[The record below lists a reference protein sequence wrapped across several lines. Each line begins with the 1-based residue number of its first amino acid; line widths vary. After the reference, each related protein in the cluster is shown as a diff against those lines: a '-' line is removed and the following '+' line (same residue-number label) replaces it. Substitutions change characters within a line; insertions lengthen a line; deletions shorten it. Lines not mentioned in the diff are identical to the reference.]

1 MNTRPLTLD
10 AAPEPLSN
18 VRASAYGPARITGM
32 ALLVALA
39 GFGFLVPLLW
49 QGDIARQDYNAI
61 LSPFGGA
68 HPLGT
73 DHLGRDMLARLAAAV
88 RLSLGLALV
97 SVASAAVPGVLLGI
111 LAAWRGG
118 LTDKCLGL
126 LAEMFLALPGLL
138 LVLLVVAI
146 YPGSFL
152 ALYGAVALVLWI
164 EYFRMTRALARTV
177 LASQAVTASRLL
189 GFGPLYIFRRHL
201 WPQLA
206 PVITTLAAFGA
217 ASAIMAIA
225 ALGFVSVGVRPPT
238 AELGLMITE
247 LLPYFAE
254 APQALALPIVVIFLI
269 VLSLLLIAGRQK
281 P

>member
-1 MNTRPLTLD
+1 MNLDIAIAD
-10 AAPEPLSN
+10 AAPQP
-18 VRASAYGPARITGM
+18 RATSRLIG
-32 ALLVALA
+32 VAILA
-39 GFGFLVPLLW
+39 SLIAFAVCVPLFW
-49 QGDIARQDYNAI
+49 GVDIARQDYNAI
-61 LSPFGGA
+61 LSVPAGA

-97 SVASAAVPGVLLGI
+97 SVATAAIPGVLLGI
-111 LAAWRGG
+111 LAAWKGG
-118 LTDKCLGL
+118 MTDKCLGL

-138 LVLLVVAI
+138 LVLLIVAI

-164 EYFRMTRALARTV
+164 EYFRMTRALSRTV
-177 LASQAVTASRLL
+177 LASPAVAASRLL
-189 GFGPLYIFRRHL
+189 GFGPLYIIRRHL
-201 WPQLA
+201 WPELA
-206 PVITTLAAFGA
+206 SVLMTIAAFGA

-254 APQALALPIVVIFLI
+254 APVIIALPILVIFLI
-269 VLSLLLIAGRQK
+269 VLSLMLIAEGRK

>member
-1 MNTRPLTLD
+1 MNLDIAIAD
-10 AAPEPLSN
+10 AAPQP
-18 VRASAYGPARITGM
+18 RATSRLIG
-32 ALLVALA
+32 VAILA
-39 GFGFLVPLLW
+39 SLIAFAVCVPLFW
-49 QGDIARQDYNAI
+49 GVDIARQDYNAI
-61 LSPFGGA
+61 LSVPAGA

-97 SVASAAVPGVLLGI
+97 SVATAAIPGVLLGI
-111 LAAWRGG
+111 LAAWKGG
-118 LTDKCLGL
+118 MTDKCLGL

-138 LVLLVVAI
+138 LVLLIVAI

-164 EYFRMTRALARTV
+164 EYFRMTRALSRTV
-177 LASQAVTASRLL
+177 LASPAVAASRLL
-189 GFGPLYIFRRHL
+189 GFGPLYIIRRHL
-201 WPQLA
+201 WPELA
-206 PVITTLAAFGA
+206 SVLMTIAAFGA

-254 APQALALPIVVIFLI
+254 APVIIALPILVIFLI
-269 VLSLLLIAGRQK
+269 VLSLMLIAGERK

>member
-1 MNTRPLTLD
+1 MNLDIAIAD
-10 AAPEPLSN
+10 AAPQP
-18 VRASAYGPARITGM
+18 RATSRLIG
-32 ALLVALA
+32 VAILA
-39 GFGFLVPLLW
+39 SLIAFAVCVPLFW
-49 QGDIARQDYNAI
+49 GVDIARQDYNAI
-61 LSPFGGA
+61 LSVPAGA

-97 SVASAAVPGVLLGI
+97 SVATAAIPGVLLGI
-111 LAAWRGG
+111 LAAWKGG
-118 LTDKCLGL
+118 MTDKCLGL

-138 LVLLVVAI
+138 LVLLIVAI

-164 EYFRMTRALARTV
+164 EYFRMTRALSRTV
-177 LASQAVTASRLL
+177 LASPAVAASRLL
-189 GFGPLYIFRRHL
+189 GFGPLYIIRRHL
-201 WPQLA
+201 WPELA
-206 PVITTLAAFGA
+206 SVLMTIAAFGA

-254 APQALALPIVVIFLI
+254 APVIIALPILVIFLI
-269 VLSLLLIAGRQK
+269 VLSLMLIAGGRK

>member
-1 MNTRPLTLD
+1 MNLDIAIAD
-10 AAPEPLSN
+10 AAPQP
-18 VRASAYGPARITGM
+18 RATSRLIG
-32 ALLVALA
+32 VAILA
-39 GFGFLVPLLW
+39 SLIAFAVCVPLFW
-49 QGDIARQDYNAI
+49 GVDIARQDYNAI
-61 LSPFGGA
+61 LSVPAGA

-97 SVASAAVPGVLLGI
+97 SVATAAIPGVLLGI
-111 LAAWRGG
+111 LAAWKGAM
-118 LTDKCLGL
+118 TDKCLGL

-138 LVLLVVAI
+138 LVLLIVAI

-164 EYFRMTRALARTV
+164 EYFRMTRALSRTV
-177 LASQAVTASRLL
+177 LASPAVAASRLL
-189 GFGPLYIFRRHL
+189 GFGPLYIIRRHL
-201 WPQLA
+201 WPELA
-206 PVITTLAAFGA
+206 SVLMTIAAFGA

-254 APQALALPIVVIFLI
+254 APVIIALPILVIFLI
-269 VLSLLLIAGRQK
+269 VLSLMLIAGGRK

>member
-1 MNTRPLTLD
+1 MSLEMTAQQVAPATARALPRLTGFAIL
-10 AAPEPLSN
+10 
-18 VRASAYGPARITGM
+18 G
-32 ALLVALA
+32 ALVLFAV
-39 GFGFLVPLLW
+39 LVPALW
-49 QGDIARQDYNAI
+49 SLDIGKQDYSAI
-61 LSPFGGA
+61 LTGPVAA

-97 SVASAAVPGVLLGI
+97 SVVSAAVPGVLLGI
-111 LAAWRGG
+111 LAAWKGG
-118 LTDKCLGL
+118 TTDKALGL

-138 LVLLVVAI
+138 LVLLIVAI
-146 YPGSFL
+146 FPGSFL

-164 EYFRMTRALARTV
+164 EYFRMTRALSRTV
-177 LASQAVTASRLL
+177 LASQAVAATRLL
-189 GFGPLYIFRRHL
+189 GFGPLYVVRRHL
-201 WPQLA
+201 WPELS
-206 PVITTLAAFGA
+206 PMLMTLAAFGA

-254 APQALALPIVVIFLI
+254 APFVIALPIMVIFLV
-269 VLSLLLIAGRQK
+269 VLSLMLIAGKRK

>member
-1 MNTRPLTLD
+1 MNLDIAIAD
-10 AAPEPLSN
+10 AAPQP
-18 VRASAYGPARITGM
+18 RATSR
-32 ALLVALA
+32 LVGVAILA
-39 GFGFLVPLLW
+39 SLIAFAVCVPLFW
-49 QGDIARQDYNAI
+49 GVDIARQDYNAI
-61 LSPFGGA
+61 LSVPAGA

-97 SVASAAVPGVLLGI
+97 SVATAAIPGVLLGI
-111 LAAWRGG
+111 LAAWKGG
-118 LTDKCLGL
+118 MTDKCLGL

-138 LVLLVVAI
+138 LVLLIVAI

-164 EYFRMTRALARTV
+164 EYFRMTRALSRTV
-177 LASQAVTASRLL
+177 LASPAVAASRLL
-189 GFGPLYIFRRHL
+189 GFGPLYIIRRHL
-201 WPQLA
+201 WPELA
-206 PVITTLAAFGA
+206 SVLMTIAAFGA

-254 APQALALPIVVIFLI
+254 APVIIALPILVIFLI
-269 VLSLLLIAGRQK
+269 VLSLMLIAGGRK

>member
-1 MNTRPLTLD
+1 MSLEMTVQD
-10 AAPEPLSN
+10 AAPAAP
-18 VRASAYGPARITGM
+18 RALPRLIGFAILGSLLLF
-32 ALLVALA
+32 AL
-39 GFGFLVPLLW
+39 LVPLLW
-49 QGDIARQDYNAI
+49 SLDIAKQDYTFI
-61 LSPFGGA
+61 LAGPGEA

-97 SVASAAVPGVLLGI
+97 SVITAAVPGILLGI
-111 LAAWRGG
+111 VAAWKGG
-118 LTDKCLGL
+118 ATDKCLGL

-138 LVLLVVAI
+138 LVLLIVAI
-146 YPGSFL
+146 FPGSFL

-164 EYFRMTRALARTV
+164 EYFRMTRALSRTV
-177 LASQAVTASRLL
+177 LSSQAVAATRQL
-189 GFGPLYIFRRHL
+189 GFGPIYVVRRHL
-201 WPQLA
+201 WPELSQMLMT
-206 PVITTLAAFGA
+206 IAAFGA

-254 APQALALPIVVIFLI
+254 APFVIALPIVVIFLV
-269 VLSLLLIAGRQK
+269 VLSLMLIAGKRK

>member
-1 MNTRPLTLD
+1 MNLDIAIAD
-10 AAPEPLSN
+10 AAPQP
-18 VRASAYGPARITGM
+18 RATSRLIG
-32 ALLVALA
+32 VAILA
-39 GFGFLVPLLW
+39 SLIAFAVCVPLFW
-49 QGDIARQDYNAI
+49 GVDIARQDYNAI
-61 LSPFGGA
+61 LSVPAGA

-97 SVASAAVPGVLLGI
+97 SVATAAIPGVLLGI
-111 LAAWRGG
+111 LAAWKGG
-118 LTDKCLGL
+118 MTDKWLGL

-138 LVLLVVAI
+138 LVLLIVAI

-164 EYFRMTRALARTV
+164 EYFRMTRALSRTV
-177 LASQAVTASRLL
+177 LASPAVAASRLL
-189 GFGPLYIFRRHL
+189 GFGPLYIIRRHL
-201 WPQLA
+201 WPELA
-206 PVITTLAAFGA
+206 SVLMTIAAFGA

-254 APQALALPIVVIFLI
+254 APVIIALPILVIFLI
-269 VLSLLLIAGRQK
+269 VLSLMLIAGGRK

>member
-1 MNTRPLTLD
+1 MNLEATVHD
-10 AAPEPLSN
+10 ANPPESLALPRLCGF
-18 VRASAYGPARITGM
+18 AILG
-32 ALLVALA
+32 ALLLFAV
-39 GFGFLVPLLW
+39 LVPQLW
-49 QGDIARQDYNAI
+49 GLDIAKQDYSAI
-61 LSPFGGA
+61 LTGPGEA

-97 SVASAAVPGVLLGI
+97 SVITAALPGMLLGI
-111 LAAWRGG
+111 VAAWKGG
-118 LTDKCLGL
+118 VTDKCLSL

-138 LVLLVVAI
+138 FVLLIVAI
-146 YPGSFL
+146 FPGSFL

-164 EYFRMTRALARTV
+164 ESFRMTRALSRTV
-177 LASQAVTASRLL
+177 MASQAVAATRQL
-189 GFGPLYIFRRHL
+189 GFGPFYVLRHHL
-201 WPQLA
+201 WPELSQMLMT
-206 PVITTLAAFGA
+206 IAAFGA

-254 APQALALPIVVIFLI
+254 APFVMALPIIVIFLV
-269 VLSLLLIAGRQK
+269 VLSLMLIAGKRK

>member
-1 MNTRPLTLD
+1 MNLELAIAD
-10 AAPEPLSN
+10 AAPRT
-18 VRASAYGPARITGM
+18 RATSRVIGLAIL
-32 ALLVALA
+32 ALLVA
-39 GFGFLVPLLW
+39 FGALVPLLW
-49 QGDIARQDYNAI
+49 NVDIATQDYMAI
-61 LSPFGGA
+61 LSGPSDA

-97 SVASAAVPGVLLGI
+97 SVATAALPGVLLGI
-111 LAAWRGG
+111 LAAWKGG
-118 LTDKCLGL
+118 WTDKCLGL
-126 LAEMFLALPGLL
+126 VSEMFLALPGLL
-138 LVLLVVAI
+138 LVLLIVAI
-146 YPGSFL
+146 FPGSFV

-164 EYFRMTRALARTV
+164 EYFRMTRALSRNV
-177 LASQAVTASRLL
+177 LASPAVSASRLL
-189 GFGPLYIFRRHL
+189 GFGPLYIIRRHL
-201 WPQLA
+201 WPELA
-206 PVITTLAAFGA
+206 PVLMTIGAFGA

-254 APQALALPIVVIFLI
+254 APSIIALPITVIFLI
-269 VLSLLLIAGRQK
+269 VLSLMLIAGGRK

>member
-1 MNTRPLTLD
+1 MNLEMAVAD
-10 AAPEPLSN
+10 AVPQP
-18 VRASAYGPARITGM
+18 RAVSRLIGVAILG
-32 ALLVALA
+32 ALVLFAV
-39 GFGFLVPLLW
+39 LVPYLW
-49 QGDIARQDYNAI
+49 HLDIAKQDYSAI
-61 LSPFGGA
+61 LSTPSSA

-73 DHLGRDMLARLAAAV
+73 DHLGRDMLARLAAAI

-97 SVASAAVPGVLLGI
+97 SVVTAALPGVLLGI
-111 LAAWRGG
+111 LAAWKGG
-118 LTDKCLGL
+118 IVDKLLGL

-138 LVLLVVAI
+138 LVLLIVAI

-164 EYFRMTRALARTV
+164 EYFRMTRALSRTV
-177 LASQAVTASRLL
+177 LASQAVAATRLL
-189 GFGPLYIFRRHL
+189 GFGPLYVIRRHL
-201 WPQLA
+201 WPELS
-206 PVITTLAAFGA
+206 PVLMTIAAFGA

-254 APQALALPIVVIFLI
+254 GPFIIALPILVIFLI
-269 VLSLLLIAGRQK
+269 VLSLMLIAGGRK

>member
-1 MNTRPLTLD
+1 MNLDIAIDD
-10 AAPEPLSN
+10 AAPQP
-18 VRASAYGPARITGM
+18 RATSRLIG
-32 ALLVALA
+32 VAILA
-39 GFGFLVPLLW
+39 SLIAFAVCVPLFW
-49 QGDIARQDYNAI
+49 GVDIARQDYNAI
-61 LSPFGGA
+61 LSVPAGA

-97 SVASAAVPGVLLGI
+97 SVATAAIPGVLLGI
-111 LAAWRGG
+111 LAAWKGG
-118 LTDKCLGL
+118 MTDKCLGL

-138 LVLLVVAI
+138 LVLLIVAI
-146 YPGSFL
+146 HPGSFL

-164 EYFRMTRALARTV
+164 EYFRMTRALSRTV
-177 LASQAVTASRLL
+177 LASPAVAASRLL
-189 GFGPLYIFRRHL
+189 GFGPLYIIRRHL
-201 WPQLA
+201 WPELA
-206 PVITTLAAFGA
+206 SVLMTIAAFGA

-254 APQALALPIVVIFLI
+254 APVIIALPILVIFLI
-269 VLSLLLIAGRQK
+269 VLSLMLIAGGRK

>member
-1 MNTRPLTLD
+1 MNLDIAIDD
-10 AAPEPLSN
+10 AAPQP
-18 VRASAYGPARITGM
+18 RATSRLIG
-32 ALLVALA
+32 VAILA
-39 GFGFLVPLLW
+39 SLIAFAVCVPLFW
-49 QGDIARQDYNAI
+49 GVDIARQDYNAI
-61 LSPFGGA
+61 LSVPAGA

-97 SVASAAVPGVLLGI
+97 SVATAAIPGVLLGI
-111 LAAWRGG
+111 LAAWKGG
-118 LTDKCLGL
+118 MTDKCLGL

-138 LVLLVVAI
+138 LVLLIVAI

-164 EYFRMTRALARTV
+164 EYFRMTRALSRTV
-177 LASQAVTASRLL
+177 LASPAVAASRLL
-189 GFGPLYIFRRHL
+189 GFGPLYIIRRHL
-201 WPQLA
+201 WPELA
-206 PVITTLAAFGA
+206 SVLMTIAAFGA

-254 APQALALPIVVIFLI
+254 APVIIALPILVIFLI
-269 VLSLLLIAGRQK
+269 VLSLMLIAGGRK

>member
-1 MNTRPLTLD
+1 MNSETTVHDVTP
-10 AAPEPLSN
+10 P
-18 VRASAYGPARITGM
+18 ASLALPRLLGCAILA
-32 ALLVALA
+32 ALLLFAV
-39 GFGFLVPLLW
+39 LVPPLW
-49 QGDIARQDYNAI
+49 SLDIAKQDYTAI
-61 LSPFGGA
+61 LTGPGEA

-97 SVASAAVPGVLLGI
+97 SVITAAIPGVLLGI
-111 LAAWRGG
+111 VAAWKGG
-118 LTDKCLGL
+118 ATDKCLSL

-138 LVLLVVAI
+138 LVLLIVAI
-146 YPGSFL
+146 FPGSFL

-164 EYFRMTRALARTV
+164 EYFRMTRALSRTV
-177 LASQAVTASRLL
+177 LASQAVAATRQL
-189 GFGPLYIFRRHL
+189 GFGPLYVVRHHL
-201 WPQLA
+201 WPELSQLLMT
-206 PVITTLAAFGA
+206 IAAFGA

-254 APQALALPIVVIFLI
+254 APFVMALPIVVIFLV
-269 VLSLLLIAGRQK
+269 VLSLMLIAGKRK

>member
-1 MNTRPLTLD
+1 MNLELAIAD
-10 AAPEPLSN
+10 AAPKPRSLPRYIGFT
-18 VRASAYGPARITGM
+18 VL
-32 ALLVALA
+32 ALLT
-39 GFGFLVPLLW
+39 GFAVLVPLLW
-49 QGDIARQDYNAI
+49 GADVARQDYNAI
-61 LSPFGGA
+61 LSLPTQD

-88 RLSLGLALV
+88 QLSLGLALV
-97 SVASAAVPGVLLGI
+97 SVASAAVPGVLLGM
-111 LAAWRGG
+111 LAAWKGG

-138 LVLLVVAI
+138 LVLLIVAI
-146 YPGSFL
+146 FPGSFV

-164 EYFRMTRALARTV
+164 EYFRMSRALSRTV
-177 LASQAVTASRLL
+177 LASPAVTASRLL
-189 GFGPLYIFRRHL
+189 GFGPWYIVRRHL
-201 WPQLA
+201 WPELA
-206 PVITTLAAFGA
+206 PMVMTIAAFGA
-217 ASAIMAIA
+217 ASAVMAIA

-254 APQALALPIVVIFLI
+254 APSIIALPILVIFLI
-269 VLSLLLIAGRQK
+269 ILALMLIAGGRK